1 MTENKLFQLAQV
13 ISDISPRHSPTLP
26 LINQRQDRRSLPLR
40 KNYSENCTC
49 EELQPRRGKNLPAGG
64 LDSRAK
70 KLNRNDIDDYEFTI
84 NWLQENAHPIYRDA
98 SNQVIG
104 LTNQTE
110 VGLCKAHSSTLYRAK
125 KRREKDTPMPP
136 SPPDLLTDTP
146 MENTNNPTHHP
157 SHHHKIIGGLAAK
170 VKELQESSSSSSS
183 LPPPLPPP
191 SLPDITMIPSTS
203 YKRKRTNN
211 DHPDLD
217 INLPHSSASTP
228 LYSSSSSLMS
238 SPPPS
243 SSSSSSQHHH
253 HHLHHPHP
261 HHHHP
266 HAHHHTT
273 SISSPPPHF
282 ISSQLPP
289 LQPPQQQQQ
298 PISASLSS
306 LSSSLQHQLQLSSKY
321 NPYPSP
327 INSTSS
333 VPPPPLP
340 TSSTSSTSSNNNNN
354 NNNSR
359 YMSQQH
365 TYHHHHHQQQ
375 QSPGSQSQPS
385 PTSSLPP
392 MQPFIQIETVSLK
405 SKPTSSSSSTSS
417 NNTIDDDDNNNDST
431 TTTTYFIKNLAITDT
446 FTFRQLLDEI
456 DITSPPPGKRIVI
469 SDPQSDRVFPLS
481 QPIRSVLPRP
491 TSSHMEF
498 YLGLTDKTSIDW
510 KC

>member
-1 MTENKLFQLAQV
+1 LAQV

-146 MENTNNPTHHP
+146 MENTNNSTHHP
-157 SHHHKIIGGLAAK
+157 SHHHKVSGGLAAK

-183 LPPPLPPP
+183 SLPPSLPPP

-211 DHPDLD
+211 EHPDLD

-228 LYSSSSSLMS
+228 LYSSSSSLIS
-238 SPPPS
+238 SPPP

-253 HHLHHPHP
+253 HHLHHPHS

-289 LQPPQQQQQ
+289 LQPPQQQQQQ

-340 TSSTSSTSSNNNNN
+340 TSSSSSTSSN

-375 QSPGSQSQPS
+375 QQSPVSQSQPS

-405 SKPTSSSSSTSS
+405 T
-417 NNTIDDDDNNNDST
+417 
-431 TTTTYFIKNLAITDT
+431 ITDT